1 MTVNFLYD
9 TSFTLMF
16 YNTWF
21 VRSDKNTEFSGKF
34 ECPINNIHFL
44 A

>member
-21 VRSDKNTEFSGKF
+21 VRSDKNTEFSDKF
-34 ECPINNIHFL
+34 ECPINNIHF
-44 A
+44 